1 MEGFACFCGLVL
13 LYSRRLRMMHCDMRF
28 RLPSLSSCLVSSLS
42 VSFSLLTFPFVLP
55 PLPIPPIPF
64 LTVPPLH
71 LSSLPTPL
79 SLSSPL
85 LPPLPPSPPVSL
97 ASGKHYIQSLL
108 GDAFTEEDIVE
119 ALHAC
124 NLNAEVALNALLTQ
138 RSSKPHSIRKETTME
153 GKSLSFAPLVQPS
166 SKG

>member
-1 MEGFACFCGLVL
+1 MSWCVRVEVFACFCGLVL
-13 LYSRRLRMMHCDMRF
+13 LYSRRLRCDMCF
-28 RLPSLSSCLVSSLS
+28 RLLSLSSCFGV
-42 VSFSLLTFPFVLP
+42 FFVCIILP
-55 PLPIPPIPF
+55 PYVSICSPPSSYSSHPLPHCP
-64 LTVPPLH
+64 
-71 LSSLPTPL
+71 S
-79 SLSSPL
+79 SSPL
-85 LPPLPPSPPVSL
+85 LPPLPSPPVSL